1 MAVEEHARDFV
12 GRRADGRDQHR
23 QRVVLVILHLDVAGF
38 EPPLDESCGRNQL
51 LSTGGVVGDQALSQY
66 ALVYHREELTVRR
79 LAAPPACRESTV
91 PPGASGGS
99 HFEERLPTALVPLS
113 DPSPLGVVAG
123 VLELALGLLEA
134 VAQRSGIELGLLM
147 SLLGP
152 Q

>member
-1 MAVEEHARDFV
+1 GNHVEMAVEDHARDLV

-91 PPGASGGS
+91 PQGRQAEATSRNVS
-99 HFEERLPTALVPLS
+99 QRRLS
-113 DPSPLGVVAG
+113 
-123 VLELALGLLEA
+123 
-134 VAQRSGIELGLLM
+134 RSATRRR
-147 SLLGP
+147 SV
-152 Q
+152 